1 MFHQVVQS
9 IKEFTMSRQSEVVPE
24 HAHPATLATTVYDRI
39 RNDVLT
45 GNLQPGSWLRLR
57 ELIDL
62 YETGNSPLREALS
75 RLASNGVV
83 NWEENRGFSVPTA
96 SIDGLKELFRTR
108 CWMEEIALRKSILNG
123 DNAWEERIVLAF
135 HWLSHASMEKVGTDG
150 RRSADLAQHHQNYH
164 MALISA
170 CGSKV
175 MLDYCEQLQNRT
187 FRYRNLATRSRHPD
201 RNELEEHRAL
211 QAAVLQRNADLAVSL
226 LQDHYMATCEILLAS
241 DRFQ

>member
-1 MFHQVVQS
+1 
-9 IKEFTMSRQSEVVPE
+9 MSRQSEVAPE
-24 HAHPATLATTVYDRI
+24 NAQPATLATTVYDRI

-57 ELIDL
+57 ELIDI

-83 NWEENRGFSVPTA
+83 DWEENRGFSVPTA

-108 CWMEEIALRKSILNG
+108 CWMEEVALRKSILNG
-123 DNAWEERIVLAF
+123 DNAWEERVVLAF
-135 HWLSHASMEKVGTDG
+135 HWLSHDSMKKVGADDQ
-150 RRSADLAQHHQNYH
+150 RSAEWAQHHRNFH

-170 CGSKV
+170 CGSRV
-175 MLDYCEQLQNRT
+175 MVDYCEQLQSRT
-187 FRYRNLATRSRHPD
+187 FRYGNLAARSECPG

-211 QAAVLQRNADLAVSL
+211 QDAVLQRNADLAVSL
-226 LQDHYMATCEILLAS
+226 LQDHYRTTCRILLAS
-241 DRFQ
+241 ERFQ